1 MAQKIL
7 AVFGTRPEA
16 IKLAPLLKYLQQD
29 GAFDLK
35 VCVTAQHRQMLD
47 QVLALF
53 EIQPDFDLDLMQSE
67 QDLSA
72 LSARI
77 LSSLRPV
84 FAEYRPNLVLVHGD
98 TTTAFASALSA
109 FYHQIPVAHIE
120 AGLRTHNIHSP
131 FPEEANRRLIAGI
144 AQWHFAPTA
153 TAKQNL
159 LNEGIR
165 ADRIWVTG
173 NTVIDALSA
182 TLQKLAQTPA
192 LVKAFTERYPFL
204 DSKKRLILV
213 TVHRRENLGAGLV
226 QICDALSNLA
236 GRHSDLQIVY
246 PVHPN
251 PNVREVVYSRLGNLS
266 NLFLLE
272 PQDYLPFISLMAR
285 AELILT
291 DSGGIQEEATALAKK
306 ILVLRETSERPEA
319 VEFGTARVIGTDSR
333 RIIENVERLLGE
345 QSGCSISRAVQNPYG
360 DGQASA
366 RIVEILKQTL

>member
-192 LVKAFTERYPFL
+192 LVKSFAERYPFL

-333 RIIENVERLLGE
+333 RIVENVERLLGE

>member
-72 LSARI
+72 LSTRI

-251 PNVREVVYSRLGNLS
+251 PSVREVVYSRLGNLS

-333 RIIENVERLLGE
+333 RIIENVERLLSERGG
-345 QSGCSISRAVQNPYG
+345 SSISGAVKSPYG

>member
-131 FPEEANRRLIAGI
+131 FPEEANRRLITGI

-192 LVKAFTERYPFL
+192 LVKAFAERYPFL

-251 PNVREVVYSRLGNLS
+251 PSVREVVYSRLGNLS

-333 RIIENVERLLGE
+333 RIIENVERLLSE
-345 QSGCSISRAVQNPYG
+345 QSGCSISRAMQNPYG

>member
-192 LVKAFTERYPFL
+192 LVKAFAERYPFL

-333 RIIENVERLLGE
+333 RIVENVERLLGE

>member
-72 LSARI
+72 LNARI

-192 LVKAFTERYPFL
+192 LVKAFAERYPFL

-333 RIIENVERLLGE
+333 RIIENVERLLSE
-345 QSGCSISRAVQNPYG
+345 QSGCSISRAMQNPYG

>member
-72 LSARI
+72 LSTRI

-192 LVKAFTERYPFL
+192 LVKAFAERYPFL

-251 PNVREVVYSRLGNLS
+251 PSVREVVYSRLGNLS

>member
-72 LSARI
+72 LSTRI

-192 LVKAFTERYPFL
+192 LVKSFAERYPFL

-251 PNVREVVYSRLGNLS
+251 PSVREVVYSRLGNLS

-345 QSGCSISRAVQNPYG
+345 QSGCSISRAMQNPYG

>member
-192 LVKAFTERYPFL
+192 LVKSFAERYPFL

-226 QICDALSNLA
+226 QICDALLNLA
-236 GRHSDLQIVY
+236 ERHSDLQIVY

-251 PNVREVVYSRLGNLS
+251 PSVREVVYSRLGNLS

-333 RIIENVERLLGE
+333 RIIENVERLLSE
-345 QSGCSISRAVQNPYG
+345 QSGCSISRAEQNPYG